1 MSSHHVQRIIDS
13 FFSSTSSAL
22 GSSNAPSSVESA
34 DKSWSSPVESGD
46 DSESEPVTK
55 KVRRS
60 KVKHRVGGFNPAWK
74 KDFTWLESVKVDGIT
89 GMRCKLCANH
99 RKWPQNWKGSWIINR
114 CFSLRRDKVIKAESS
129 AIHRGCCSGSRS
141 ILWWHPS

>member
-1 MSSHHVQRIIDS
+1 M
-13 FFSSTSSAL
+13 
-22 GSSNAPSSVESA
+22 
-34 DKSWSSPVESGD
+34 ESGD
-46 DSESEPVTK
+46 NSEPVTK

-99 RKWPQNWKGSWIINR
+99 GKWPRNWKGSWIINP
-114 CFSLRRDKVIKAESS
+114 CFFLRRDKVMKHEYS
-129 AIHRGCCSGSRS
+129 AMHRGDVVAAAEASYGGIRRKFKDAETAECRQR
-141 ILWWHPS
+141 

>member
-1 MSSHHVQRIIDS
+1 M
-13 FFSSTSSAL
+13 
-22 GSSNAPSSVESA
+22 
-34 DKSWSSPVESGD
+34 ESGD
-46 DSESEPVTK
+46 DSEPVTK

-99 RKWPQNWKGSWIINR
+99 GKWPRNWKGSWIINP
-114 CFSLRRDKVIKAESS
+114 CFSLRRDKVIKHESMHRGAVVATAEASYGGIPRKFKDAETAEMQAAIGCSKWLCTHEYPHVIALAESL
-129 AIHRGCCSGSRS
+129 GCHYFE
-141 ILWWHPS
+141 L